1 MSSFNRRALLKASA
15 AAAATGLP
23 AWHAMAADEQH
34 LRIQS
39 NALNS
44 LDPAHQTSAGDE
56 GRIAILVSNALMRY
70 VPGPKFDLVP
80 DLATGFEVSE
90 GGKVYTFK
98 LRKDVKW
105 HGGFGPFTARDVKW
119 SVERILN
126 PETKSRNAGQLQEIA
141 SVDVVDDHTV
151 KFTLKA
157 PSAVF
162 PHAMATFRGGFLMSE
177 AASKAQ
183 GADYG
188 KQIIGTGPFMVEKAV
203 LDQEVVLKRNDEYFG
218 PKPRLDRVS
227 FKIIRESSTATL
239 AFDRGQLDIVAVKER
254 ENIDRYLRDPK
265 ADVKVSDVSTGI
277 FLLTFNTSKAPFNR
291 KEVRQAFQH
300 AIDKKA
306 IVQAVYAQRGRV
318 VDTVVPPGVEGYTDN
333 VRRYEHDPA
342 KARKMLADAGV
353 ANLSCT
359 LTIPT
364 DYQREAVMLQAQLK
378 ASGVTLVLK
387 MIDRPTWFRALG
399 QGEHDII
406 WNAHFRAPTAD
417 AFLFSS
423 YHSSNQPPKGTNCA
437 FYSGVDDLIDKARVT
452 FDDKQ
457 RAALYTEA
465 LKRIAEDSPSIPIT
479 LELNTHVVQK
489 YVKGLGPYRVPE
501 NAPLVETAFIQK

>member
-1 MSSFNRRALLKASA
+1 MSSFNRREILKASA
-15 AAAATGLP
+15 AAAASGLP
-23 AWHAMAADEQH
+23 AWQAMAADEQH

-56 GRIAILVSNALMRY
+56 GRIAILISNALMRY
-70 VPGPKFDLVP
+70 KAGPQFELVP
-80 DLATGFEVSE
+80 DLATGYEVSE

-105 HGGFGPFTARDVKW
+105 HGGFGAFTARDVKW

-126 PETKSRNAGQLQEIA
+126 PETKSRNAGQLQEIS

-151 KFTLKA
+151 KFVLKA

-177 AASKAQ
+177 AAAKAQ
-183 GADYG
+183 GADYA

-203 LDQEVVLKRNDEYFG
+203 MDQEVVLRRNDEYFG
-218 PKPRLDRVS
+218 PKPKLDRIS
-227 FKIIRESSTATL
+227 FKVIRESSTSIL

-254 ENIDRYLRDPK
+254 ENIQRYMRDPK
-265 ADVKVSDVSTGI
+265 ADVKVSDVSTGV
-277 FLLTFNTSKAPFNR
+277 FLLTFNTAKAPFNR

-306 IVQAVYAQRGRV
+306 IVDAVYAQRGRV
-318 VDTVVPPGVEGYTDN
+318 VDTVVPPGVEGYTDG

-342 KARKMLADAGV
+342 KARKMLADAG
-353 ANLSCT
+353 LSDLRCT

-364 DYQREAVMLQAQLK
+364 DYQREAVLIQAQLK
-378 ASGVTLVLK
+378 AAGVTLALK

-417 AFLFSS
+417 AFLFAS

-437 FYSGVDDLIDKARVT
+437 FYAGIDDLIDKARVT
-452 FDDKQ
+452 FDEKQ

-465 LKRIAEDSPSIPIT
+465 IKRIAEDSPAIPIT
-479 LELNTHVVQK
+479 LELNTHIVQK
-489 YVKGLGPYRVPE
+489 YVKGLGLYRVPE
-501 NAPLVETAFIQK
+501 NAPLLETAYVQK